1 MPIEFTEIEQ
11 AFSRHSELIYR
22 VCFVYLK
29 NQADAEDATADTFIR
44 LMESKKAFESD
55 EHLKAW
61 LIVTAKNLC
70 KDHLSHWWRKKRI
83 DNETL
88 EFAEALPEDNELLA
102 VLLTLP
108 VKYREA
114 LSLYYL
120 MGYSGDEAAQMLGI
134 GSSAFYVRLNRGR
147 ELLRKALGEEN
158 VDTTVS
164 KSPIFTEPRKTHS
177 G

>member
-29 NQADAEDATADTFIR
+29 NQAVAEDATADTFIR
-44 LMESKKAFESD
+44 LMESKKEFESD
-55 EHLKAW
+55 GHLKAW

-83 DNETL
+83 DSETL
-88 EFAEALPEDNELLA
+88 EFAQAPAEDNETLA
-102 VLLTLP
+102 VLLELP
-108 VKYREA
+108 VKYREV

-120 MGYSGDEAAQMLGI
+120 MGYSGEETAHILGI
-134 GSSAFYVRLNRGR
+134 GSSALYTRLSRGR
-147 ELLRKALGEEN
+147 ELLRKALGVE
-158 VDTTVS
+158 DADKIAS
-164 KSPIFTEPRKTHS
+164 KSPLLTEPRKSHPE
-177 G
+177 